1 MLNLS
6 NVVSRI
12 KFKLGIANMALPFD
26 NLDKMIVDIIQEFTV
41 PIFSI
46 YVPDKKI
53 STVNAKESFK
63 VLNQT
68 TSHTTYLLPDF
79 KEPKLLYIFDMY
91 NNEDALTNL
100 GYYAG
105 TIPFSMTEG
114 SLMGEMMLSN
124 MTARM
129 INAAVPKMTFDFEPP
144 RTLKVYNAFWTNT
157 FTIEWGFEHSK
168 SLNTIPDDALPSF
181 LQLALLDVKENL
193 YPTVAQ
199 YQEQS
204 TVYGTIRLPIDTWT
218 NAESDRTELLRQWD
232 DTYHLDGVPFY
243 YG

>member
-1 MLNLS
+1 
-6 NVVSRI
+6 
-12 KFKLGIANMALPFD
+12 MALPFE

-79 KEPKLLYIFDMY
+79 KEPKLLYVFDMY

-129 INAAVPKMTFDFEPP
+129 INAAVPKLTFDFEPP

-168 SLNTIPDDALPSF
+168 SLNTIYKNEFYSAGTFIVASDCFDGSVATGEVDASVFSPLSFSPSVPLPSSASSSP
-181 LQLALLDVKENL
+181 LCIVR
-193 YPTVAQ
+193 V
-199 YQEQS
+199 S
-204 TVYGTIRLPIDTWT
+204 GSCGRV
-218 NAESDRTELLRQWD
+218 
-232 DTYHLDGVPFY
+232 GV
-243 YG
+243 